1 MDRGRKRREG
11 GREVVE
17 MEGSKRR
24 MEGKKEGLVH
34 ITPPLV
40 PVLLQRLPCRRR
52 SIFLE
57 RQDHPPQGSLGGP
70 AAEAELSA
78 EESGQSGAD
87 GSRDQLLSF
96 QTRVRKEG
104 FRDRDSRTPSAL
116 CLEKGAANRRH
127 VWSCLNITP
136 QSSRAKASEPALL
149 GSGLSSVWRGTQRGA
164 RASSPRDTT
173 WGYITLSERL
183 GAPPSS
189 VLNILSRPA
198 RDKDP
203 AQKTVAPLNGLGSS
217 IPKH

>member
-1 MDRGRKRREG
+1 
-11 GREVVE
+11 
-17 MEGSKRR
+17 MEGSRRR

-34 ITPPLV
+34 ITLPLV

-57 RQDHPPQGSLGGP
+57 RQHHPPQGSLGGS

-87 GSRDQLLSF
+87 GSGDQLLSF

-149 GSGLSSVWRGTQRGA
+149 GGGAHRGVLEPLLQGTLPGVTSPFPSVWV
-164 RASSPRDTT
+164 P
-173 WGYITLSERL
+173 L
-183 GAPPSS
+183 
-189 VLNILSRPA
+189 
-198 RDKDP
+198 P
-203 AQKTVAPLNGLGSS
+203 AQYLMFSPDPLGTRTLPKTRWLL
-217 IPKH
+217 

>member
-17 MEGSKRR
+17 MEGRKRR
-24 MEGKKEGLVH
+24 TEGKKEGLVH
-34 ITPPLV
+34 ITPHP
-40 PVLLQRLPCRRR
+40 RSTFCSRGCPCRRQ

-57 RQDHPPQGSLGGP
+57 TQDHPPQGSLGGP

-78 EESGQSGAD
+78 EESGRSGAD
-87 GSRDQLLSF
+87 GSGDQLLSI

-136 QSSRAKASEPALL
+136 QSPRAKASEPALL

-164 RASSPRDTT
+164 RASSPGDTT
-173 WGYITLSERL
+173 WGYITPSERL

-189 VLNILSRPA
+189 VLNILQTR
-198 RDKDP
+198 
-203 AQKTVAPLNGLGSS
+203 
-217 IPKH
+217 